1 MVMYSRVDVG
11 SAPLSIGHF
20 RFEIKNTDRMH
31 GFKRKGEERKVL
43 SRHDE
48 VVNNLEC
55 VLASSAAKYY
65 KRHRYNNA
73 DQGVQQKE

>member
-1 MVMYSRVDVG
+1 MDLHLFQLDIFDSKSRIQVECTVSRG
-11 SAPLSIGHF
+11 
-20 RFEIKNTDRMH
+20 
-31 GFKRKGEERKVL
+31 KGEERKVL

-55 VLASSAAKYY
+55 ILASSAAKYY